1 MRIGIDCSCVAK
13 QERTGVARYCASL
26 LHSLVSVL
34 EPDDKVAMLYRLSRF
49 KKRRWFE
56 EVADPRFTTCAF
68 QDRIGA
74 LPPRKLDVVH
84 GPDLRLPSIPR
95 VPAVS
100 TVHDLSAL
108 DVPGIAREAFKEKK
122 LRQLAVVA
130 EGAAAILCIS
140 EFTRDAFLSRFPAAE
155 ARARVL
161 PLGLAPRFVPQ
172 SDEQIAAARA
182 EIGVKGRYLL
192 FVGQIAARK
201 NLGPLID
208 AFIALRAEARF
219 ADLELVLAGPVQTG
233 GADVLARIESSDVA
247 DAVRMTGFVGDD
259 VLTGLYSGAAAFCF
273 TGKAEG
279 FGLPILEAMACACP
293 VVVAD
298 AGASASTAGGAAA
311 VVPPDDAGALRDAL
325 VPILDDAAV
334 RADLVARGRTR
345 AARFSWDATARETV
359 AAYRFAIETGA
370 PA

>member
-26 LHSLVSVL
+26 LHAL
-34 EPDDKVAMLYRLSRF
+34 PGAIAADDRVAMLYRVSRL
-49 KKRRWFE
+49 KRRRWFE
-56 EVADPRFTTCAF
+56 SVDDPRFSRSVF
-68 QDRIGA
+68 HELLGV
-74 LPPRKLDVVH
+74 LPRRSLDVVH
-84 GPDLRLPSIPR
+84 GPDLRLPSIPG

-122 LRQLAVVA
+122 LAQLAAVS
-130 EGAAAILCIS
+130 ERAAAILCIS
-140 EFTRDAFLSRFPAAE
+140 EFTRSAFLSRFPSAE
-155 ARARVL
+155 ARTRVL

-172 SDEQIAAARA
+172 GDDRIAEVR
-182 EIGVKGRYLL
+182 EELGITGRYVL

-201 NLGPLID
+201 NLGPLLD
-208 AFIALRAEARF
+208 AFVALRGEDRF
-219 ADLELVLAGPVQTG
+219 SDLELVLAGPVQTG
-233 GADVLARIESSDVA
+233 GAELLARIETSGVS
-247 DAVRMTGFVGDD
+247 DAVRLTGFVGDD
-259 VLTGLYSGAAAFCF
+259 VLPGLYSGASAFCF

-298 AGASASTAGGAAA
+298 AGASASTAGAAA
-311 VVPPDDAGALRDAL
+311 VVIPPDDASALRDAL
-325 VPILDDAAV
+325 TEILDTDSR
-334 RADLVARGRTR
+334 RADLVARGKLR
-345 AARFSWDATARETV
+345 ATEFSWEATATGTV
-359 AAYRFAIETGA
+359 AAYRAAMEAGC